1 MGHHLG
7 LAGAGGGP
15 TEGIVVNNLD
25 PKKHGGDIRVNL
37 IGSSDRPHV
46 SFYLD
51 RARVLCFPSGELLGR
66 LP

>member
-1 MGHHLG
+1 VGHHLG
-7 LAGAGGGP
+7 LAGAGSEP
-15 TEGIVVNNLD
+15 TERIIMD
-25 PKKHGGDIRVNL
+25 HPQPKKHGGDIRVNL